1 MISCAKKLFVV
12 LMLPVLCA
20 LFSFEASAQVEN
32 RKIGKPTKEE
42 MEMTVYAADS
52 SAAAVVLY
60 KETYID
66 YDWLREDFQVT
77 YRYKRRVKILK
88 EEGLDYANGEILYID
103 KKGCSERVSGLEAS
117 AYNLNDGKV
126 VRTKMKDENV
136 YTERLSDNVMQ
147 IKYAVPQVRVG
158 SVVEIEY
165 KIVSDYY
172 FQPRDW
178 YAQEGIP
185 VRLAELE
192 LLLPEFLT
200 FNIEN
205 HGHSPLSVSMEP
217 VNMNMSIGSG
227 LMPCTAEKRKYVGE
241 YLPAIGGEPY
251 VWCPLDYFTQVN
263 MEFKGYEIPGL
274 LHKYYSG
281 SWEQIDKALF
291 EDADFGGRMKAAN
304 PLRAEMNALCIDTL
318 PSVEAKTVALFT
330 LLKNRVKWNGKYA
343 LFGRGFKEVLKDG
356 TGDNADIN
364 FMLISMLADA
374 GVKAYPV
381 VMSCRD
387 EKSLPYSH
395 PSIDRLST
403 FVVAVLDGDS
413 RIMYVDASSEYGY
426 VDVLSPRLMTG
437 RARLMMPDNC
447 QWLNLQQVGSH
458 SVSRKIQATLGGDGR
473 IDGVMSTYYYGIEAA
488 DKREAYFAAKDSA
501 DYVKSIAENYELE
514 VTSYNNVSMGEYT
527 PSVREVVGFSKS
539 AEVNGEY
546 IYLNP
551 MLFAHVETSP
561 FVSEKRELPVE
572 FPNQYKY
579 TMNVLL
585 DIPEGYVLEDKP
597 ESGRITIADNGS
609 SLLYSVSQMENKIV
623 LKYVFDI
630 SKMVYLPSDYSE
642 LKWFWDIVA
651 EKNNAMLVL
660 KKQ

>member
-1 MISCAKKLFVV
+1 MVSCARKTFVA

-20 LFSFEASAQVEN
+20 LFSFEASAQVET
-32 RKIGKPTKEE
+32 RKNGKPTKEE

-103 KKGCSERVSGLEAS
+103 KKGRSERVSGLEAS

-178 YAQEGIP
+178 YAQESIP

-241 YLPAIGGEPY
+241 NLPAIGDEPF
-251 VWCPLDYFTQVN
+251 VWCAEDYFTQVN
-263 MEFKGYEIPGL
+263 MEFRGYEIPGL
-274 LHKYYSG
+274 LHKSYSG
-281 SWEQIDKALF
+281 SWEQIENTLM
-291 EDADFGGRMKAAN
+291 ETPGFGGRLKASNPLCAEMKA
-304 PLRAEMNALCIDTL
+304 LQVDALVSIDEKIAVIF
-318 PSVEAKTVALFT
+318 S
-330 LLKNRVKWNGKYA
+330 LLKSRVKWNGKYA
-343 LFGRGFKEVLKDG
+343 LTGRDFKEILKEG

-364 FMLISMLADA
+364 FMLISMLCDA
-374 GVKAYPV
+374 GIESYPV
-381 VMSCRD
+381 VMNCRD
-387 EKSLPYSH
+387 EKTLPYSH

-403 FVVAVLDGDS
+403 FVVAVIGEDS
-413 RIMYVDASSEYGY
+413 KIMYIDASSEYGY
-426 VDVLSPRLMTG
+426 INVLPPLLMVD
-437 RARLMMPDNC
+437 RARLMIPGNS
-447 QWLNLQQVGSH
+447 QWVNLQQVGTH

-488 DKREAYFAAKDSA
+488 DKREAYFTAKDSA

-514 VTSYNNVSMGEYT
+514 VTSYNNVSMDEYT

-551 MLFAHVETSP
+551 MLFVHVETSP
-561 FVSEKRELPVE
+561 FISEKRELPVE

>member
-1 MISCAKKLFVV
+1 MILRARKVFVV
-12 LMLPVLCA
+12 LMLLLLCA
-20 LFSFEASAQVEN
+20 VFPYEMSAQVEN

-42 MEMTVYAADS
+42 LGMAVYAADS

-60 KETYID
+60 KETYVD
-66 YDWLREDFQVT
+66 YDWMREDFQVT
-77 YRYKRRVKILK
+77 YKYKRRIKILK

-103 KKGCSERVSGLEAS
+103 KKGRSERVMGLEAS
-117 AYNLNDGKV
+117 SYNLNDGKV

-136 YTERLSDNVMQ
+136 YTERLSENVVQ

-172 FQPRDW
+172 YQPRDW
-178 YAQEGIP
+178 YAQEEIP
-185 VRLAELE
+185 VRLAELTM
-192 LLLPEFLT
+192 LIPEFIT

-205 HGHSPLSVSMEP
+205 HGHSQLSVSVNP
-217 VNMNMSIGSG
+217 VNTNMSIGSG
-227 LMPCTAEKRKYVGE
+227 LMPCAAEERKYVGE

-251 VWCPLDYFTQVN
+251 VWCPQDYFAQVN

-274 LHKYYSG
+274 LHQTYSG

-291 EDADFGGRMKAAN
+291 EDADFGGRMKATN
-304 PLRAEMNALCIDTL
+304 PLRAEMNALRVDTL
-318 PSVEAKTVALFT
+318 QTVEAKTAALFA
-330 LLKNRVKWNGKYA
+330 LLKSRVRWNGKYA
-343 LFGRGFKEVLKDG
+343 LFGKGFKEVLKDG

-374 GVKAYPV
+374 GIESYPV

-387 EKSLPYSH
+387 EKALPYSH
-395 PSIDRLST
+395 PSIERLST
-403 FVVAVLDGDS
+403 FVVAVIDGE

-426 VDVLSPRLMTG
+426 VDILSPRLMTN
-437 RARLMMPDNC
+437 RARLMIPGNS
-447 QWLNLQQVGSH
+447 QWVSLQQVGSH
-458 SVSRKIQATLGGDGR
+458 SMSRKVQAKLGSDGR
-473 IDGVMSTYYYGIEAA
+473 VEGVMSTYYYGIEAA

-501 DYVKSIAENYELE
+501 DYVKTIGELYDIE
-514 VTSYNNVSMGEYT
+514 VTSYNNASMGENT
-527 PSVREVVGFSKS
+527 SSVREVIGFAKN
-539 AEVNGEY
+539 ADVNGEY

-551 MLFAHVETSP
+551 MLFAHVESSP
-561 FVSEKRELPVE
+561 FISEKRELPVE

-585 DIPEGYVLEDKP
+585 DIPQGYVLEDKP
-597 ESGRITIADNGS
+597 ESGKITLSDNGA
-609 SLLYSVSQMENKIV
+609 SLLYSISQMENKVV

-630 SKMVYLPSDYSE
+630 SKMIYLPSDYPE
-642 LKWFWDIVA
+642 LKWFWDNVA

-660 KKQ
+660 KKH